1 MSGDRSLPEAHM
13 ISKESLTQPLKWH
26 GGKHYLAKRII
37 PLMPPHIHYVEPYF
51 GGGSVLL
58 NKEADNISEV
68 VNDIHSELTNFW
80 RVLQSPGDFAQFQR
94 IIEAVPFSQVEWED
108 SKESASDKIHRAVR
122 FFIRCR
128 LSRAGKFDCFA
139 TLSRNRLRR
148 RMNEQASAW
157 MTAVKGLPSVAARLQ
172 RVVILNDDAIEVI
185 RREDGRRT
193 LFYLDPPYV
202 HDTRSATGDYQFEM
216 SLDQH
221 RELVEAIQQCEGK
234 VLLSGYPNE
243 LYDRELQHWN
253 RTDFEI
259 DNKASSAKQKRIMTE
274 RVWMNF

>member
-1 MSGDRSLPEAHM
+1 
-13 ISKESLTQPLKWH
+13 
-26 GGKHYLAKRII
+26 
-37 PLMPPHIHYVEPYF
+37 
-51 GGGSVLL
+51 
-58 NKEADNISEV
+58 
-68 VNDIHSELTNFW
+68 
-80 RVLQSPGDFAQFQR
+80 
-94 IIEAVPFSQVEWED
+94 
-108 SKESASDKIHRAVR
+108 
-122 FFIRCR
+122 
-128 LSRAGKFDCFA
+128 
-139 TLSRNRLRR
+139 
-148 RMNEQASAW
+148 MNEQASAW

>member
-1 MSGDRSLPEAHM
+1 M
-13 ISKESLTQPLKWH
+13 ISQDSLTQPLKWH

-37 PLMPPHIHYVEPYF
+37 PLMPPHTHYVEPYF

-58 NKEADNISEV
+58 NKDPDNVSEV
-68 VNDIHSELTNFW
+68 ANDIHGDLTNFW
-80 RVLQSPGDFAQFQR
+80 RVLQSPNDFAIFQR
-94 IIEAVPFSQVEWED
+94 IIDAVPFSQIEWEE
-108 SKESASDKIHRAVR
+108 SKDLTNDKIQLAVR

-128 LSRAGKFDCFA
+128 QSRAGKFDCFA

-157 MTAVKGLPSVAARLQ
+157 MTAVEGLPAVAARLR
-172 RVVILNDDAIEVI
+172 RVVILNDDAVDVI
-185 RREDGRRT
+185 RRQDGEHT
-193 LFYLDPPYV
+193 LFYLDPPYL
-202 HDTRSATGDYQFEM
+202 HETRATEGDYEFEM

-221 RELVEAIQQCEGK
+221 IKLIETIFQCQGK
-234 VLLSGYPNE
+234 VLLSGYPND
-243 LYDRELQHWN
+243 LYDRELRSWRHS
-253 RTDFEI
+253 DFQI

>member
-1 MSGDRSLPEAHM
+1 M
-13 ISKESLTQPLKWH
+13 ISRESLTQPLKWH

-37 PLMPPHIHYVEPYF
+37 RLMPPHTHYVEPYF

-58 NKEADNISEV
+58 NKDPDNVSEV
-68 VNDIHSELTNFW
+68 ANDIHGDLTNFW
-80 RVLQSPGDFAQFQR
+80 RVMQSSDDFASFQR
-94 IIEAVPFSQVEWED
+94 IIEAVPFSQTEWED
-108 SKESASDKIHRAVR
+108 SNEPTDDKIHRAVR

-128 LSRAGKFDCFA
+128 QSRAGKSDCFA

-148 RMNEQASAW
+148 RMNEQTSAW
-157 MTAVKGLPSVAARLQ
+157 MTAVEGLPAVAARLR
-172 RVVILNDDAIEVI
+172 RVVILNDDAINVI
-185 RREDGRRT
+185 RRQDGQHT

-202 HDTRSATGDYQFEM
+202 HDTRSTAGDYEFEM

-221 RELVEAIQQCEGK
+221 AKLIKTIQHCEGK
-234 VLLSGYPNE
+234 VILSGYPND
-243 LYDRELQHWN
+243 LYDRELRDWN
-253 RTDFEI
+253 HTDFQI